1 MHPEVIVIVGVLK
14 VVNVLYVKQC
24 FGNIFIKLNFYR
36 YLYNV
41 RQGLPAKRI
50 NFTLQKERKKESNHD
65 SEKIDWLLIS
75 RFKMIKKATLRCNIQ
90 GVITATSSLEF
101 YCAMCQCGF

>member
-50 NFTLQKERKKESNHD
+50 NFTLQKERKK
-65 SEKIDWLLIS
+65 KRVIMIVKKLI
-75 RFKMIKKATLRCNIQ
+75 
-90 GVITATSSLEF
+90 
-101 YCAMCQCGF
+101 GF